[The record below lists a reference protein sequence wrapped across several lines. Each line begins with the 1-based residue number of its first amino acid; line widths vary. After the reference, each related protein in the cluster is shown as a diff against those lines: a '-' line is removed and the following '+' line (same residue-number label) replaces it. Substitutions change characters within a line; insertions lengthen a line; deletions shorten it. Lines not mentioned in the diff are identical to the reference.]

1 MTDRATERTA
11 RIVAL
16 LHEKVRLE
24 PFHRRLFYS
33 VFGVLWG
40 SGALWLLIE
49 EWFKD
54 PEIGATRTLLQIFA
68 MEVHGAVML
77 VFLLMLGTLFAHVRR
92 GLILKT
98 NRLSG
103 WCIIGLNALMAL
115 TGWLLYY
122 VSDDTA
128 RAWSSVIHWS
138 VGLAA
143 LPALYTH
150 ILLGRT
156 STAALGDNET
166 SGAQPNIR
174 KTRAS
179 KNQRNWG

>member
-1 MTDRATERTA
+1 MASSSRSIGFSA
-11 RIVAL
+11 RIAAAL
-16 LHEKVRLE
+16 AVKL
-24 PFHRRLFYS
+24 PP
-33 VFGVLWG
+33 
-40 SGALWLLIE
+40 LWLKLQFVHDEHRAFELVRSCAQRILE
-49 EWFKD
+49 LGSCHVRVLN
-54 PEIGATRTLLQIFA
+54 PERLPTD
-68 MEVHGAVML
+68 GAVML

-122 VSDDTA
+122 ISDDTA
-128 RAWSSVIHWS
+128 RAWSSVVHWS
-138 VGLAA
+138 IGLAA

-156 STAALGDNET
+156 STAALGDNVET
-166 SGAQPNIR
+166 YGAQPDIK
-174 KTRAS
+174 KTRAA
-179 KNQRNWG
+179 KNQRDWS